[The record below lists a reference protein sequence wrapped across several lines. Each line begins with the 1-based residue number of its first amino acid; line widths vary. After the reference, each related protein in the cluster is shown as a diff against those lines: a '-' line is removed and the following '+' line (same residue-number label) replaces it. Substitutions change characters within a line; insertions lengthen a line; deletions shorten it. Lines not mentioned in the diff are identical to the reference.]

1 MVRQFFTNG
10 ERDERGTRG
19 PVVTASGATTT
30 VLFEAMRF
38 RNAIDTFQYASPVQC
53 GAAVVVSASKGAS
66 KWYSEDGTSSRV
78 NQINTASA
86 GPDAWAFC
94 AAGIGE

>member
-66 KWYSEDGTSSRV
+66 VSSRYQNV
-78 NQINTASA
+78 CLSFERYI
-86 GPDAWAFC
+86 C
-94 AAGIGE
+94 IL